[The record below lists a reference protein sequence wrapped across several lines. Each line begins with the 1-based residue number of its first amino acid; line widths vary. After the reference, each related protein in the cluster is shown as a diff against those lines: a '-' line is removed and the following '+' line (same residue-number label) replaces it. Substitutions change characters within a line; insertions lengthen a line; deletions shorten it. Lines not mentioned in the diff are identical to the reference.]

1 MIVALNRMS
10 DLTKTAFCQS
20 IIMTVKI
27 ISVPLPKT
35 LKDMKKIPILAFT
48 LLCLCFCSCS
58 NSDSKLDVEL
68 KSDNILITDESF
80 VVEDTTIT
88 LFHDD
93 FTVNPKKGMIPDKE
107 TAARIAEA
115 IWIPVYG
122 GKDIYEE
129 RPYEAHLLN
138 DSVWIVRGS
147 LFDPNNEVRGGTAY
161 IAISKKD
168 GRILQMLHEK

>member
-1 MIVALNRMS
+1 MMKQNFIY
-10 DLTKTAFCQS
+10 AF
-20 IIMTVKI
+20 V
-27 ISVPLPKT
+27 V
-35 LKDMKKIPILAFT
+35 
-48 LLCLCFCSCS
+48 LCLLANGCC
-58 NSDSKLDVEL
+58 NSDKKMNSDRNPSSVDSL
-68 KSDNILITDESF
+68 KFENWLITDETF
-80 VVEDTTIT
+80 VVEDTT
-88 LFHDD
+88 LSFFPDD
-93 FTVNPKKGMIPDKE
+93 FTVNPKDGIVPDKE

-122 GKDIYEE
+122 EKDIYEE